1 MTRDTDGR
9 DPDNNFLG
17 REPYV
22 DMETVARFLGV
33 SRRTVQRLVAES
45 DLFPAYRLRRR
56 IRFRLSEVERW
67 VRTNR
72 SRGR

>member
-1 MTRDTDGR
+1 MTNHDVDA
-9 DPDNNFLG
+9 G
-17 REPYV
+17 RENEFQDREPFV

-33 SRRTVQRLVAES
+33 SRRTVQRWRAES
-45 DLFPAYRLRRR
+45 HYFPAYKLGG
-56 IRFRLSEVERW
+56 IVRFRLSEVERW